1 MSLSPLQCTRRK
13 PAAATFGILLVAVI
27 FLFIGCQGATQR
39 SSTQT
44 ALDLGEVAPQD
55 VDDLMIVDCLLPGQV
70 RKLGTMTYV
79 TARRPI
85 QAPARECSIRGGEY
99 VAFDRS
105 NYATALKVWLPQ
117 AEAGDA
123 AAQNMVGEIYE
134 KGLGTTP
141 QYDLAAKWFERASE
155 QDYARAK
162 VNLGYLYERGLGVSQ
177 DSLKA
182 LNLYR
187 EASGFKKTLAVDQSD
202 LIAAQQAELS
212 ALKQSVEE
220 REAQIKALQQRL
232 DKIKGERNSINKQYQ
247 EEQSAIQRQRREL
260 ADARAALARQLAA
273 YTPVDTNRIKR
284 LEATLAQK
292 ETVIAIQHSEARQLQ
307 AEIGRL
313 AAVADNGQNGQ
324 VDRLKAA
331 LAKRETELTHQRQEA
346 ARLEQEMKAMMAQR
360 GEVPP
365 EAQARISKLEADLAD
380 KQARLDR
387 QRQRVEK
394 LDTDLAALTER
405 ATDYQK
411 RLAKQQQQ
419 LANMPGPQI
428 EVIDPRLLATR
439 GMRIVPIEPGTT
451 KRRIIGRV
459 NAPAGV
465 ARFTVNGKLTQLES
479 TGYFRVYIP
488 ITRSANTTVAMLAVD
503 NQGKKGSLQLTI
515 PWETPKP
522 VTTPVVNHYR
532 TLPFGRYH
540 ALLIGNNDYQHFPK
554 LSTPINDVQTIG
566 AILEDK
572 YGFEVRILTNATR
585 FDILAALND
594 YRRKLNEGDNFLLY
608 YAGHGELDKNNHRG
622 YWIPV
627 DADPDDR
634 VNHIPNY
641 AITDVLNNMASR
653 EAIIIADAC
662 YSGILTRAAVNRDH
676 GDLSPSKRLE
686 WLKKVVASRSRTVL
700 SSGGLNPVLDA
711 GIGKHSIFASALI
724 DALTS
729 NDGIL
734 EASQLHEKIAAIV
747 AYNSREL
754 GLEQTPQ
761 YAANLHAGHVAG
773 DFLFVPEDYRTAG
786 RRETR
791 PAVRHAAL

>member
-1 MSLSPLQCTRRK
+1 M
-13 PAAATFGILLVAVI
+13 LLVAVI
-27 FLFIGCQGATQR
+27 FLFVGCQGAVQR
-39 SSTQT
+39 PPAQT
-44 ALDLGEVAPQD
+44 PLDLGEVAPQD

-79 TARRPI
+79 TARRPV

-105 NYATALKVWLPQ
+105 NYASALKVWLPQ

-134 KGLGTTP
+134 KGLGADP
-141 QYDLAAKWFERASE
+141 QYDLAAKWFERASA

-162 VNLGYLYERGLGVSQ
+162 VNLGYLYERGLGVSR

-187 EASGFKKTLAVDQSD
+187 EASGFEKALAVDQSD
-202 LIAAQQAELS
+202 LIAAQQEELS
-212 ALKQSVEE
+212 ALKQSVAE
-220 REAQIKALQQRL
+220 REAQIKALRQRL
-232 DKIKGERNSINKQYQ
+232 KKIEGERQTIEKQYQ
-247 EEQSAIQRQRREL
+247 QEQSAIQRQRREL

-273 YTPVDTNRIKR
+273 YTPVDTNRIQR
-284 LEATLAQK
+284 LESTLAKK
-292 ETVIAIQHSEARQLQ
+292 ETVIAIQRSEARQLQ

-313 AAVADNGQNGQ
+313 AALADSGQDETA
-324 VDRLKAA
+324 DRLKAQ
-331 LAKRETELTHQRQEA
+331 LAERETELTRQRQEA
-346 ARLEQEMKAMMAQR
+346 ARLEKEMAALMDQR
-360 GEVPP
+360 GEIPP
-365 EAQARISKLEADLAD
+365 EAQARIQKLEADLAD

-387 QRQRVEK
+387 QRQRADK
-394 LDTDLAALTER
+394 LDTNLAALTARTTAYEK
-405 ATDYQK
+405 Q
-411 RLAKQQQQ
+411 LAQQQQQ
-419 LANMPGPQI
+419 LENLPGPEI
-428 EVIDPRLLATR
+428 EIIDPRLLATR
-439 GMRIVPIEPGTT
+439 GMRIVPTEPGTT

-465 ARFTVNGKLTQLES
+465 ARFTVNGKPTQLEPS
-479 TGYFRVYIP
+479 GHFRVYIP
-488 ITRSANTTVAMLAVD
+488 VTRSANTSVAMLAVD
-503 NQGKKGSLQLTI
+503 SRGKEGRLQLTI
-515 PWETPKP
+515 PWDAPKP
-522 VTTPVVNHYR
+522 VTPPVVNRYR
-532 TLPFGRYH
+532 TLSFGRYH
-540 ALLIGNNDYQHFPK
+540 ALLIGNNDYARYPK

-585 FDILAALND
+585 FDILSALDD
-594 YRRKLNEGDNFLLY
+594 YRRKLREGDNFLIY
-608 YAGHGELDKNNHRG
+608 YAGHGELDEKNHRG

-627 DADPDDR
+627 DANPDSR

-641 AITDVLNNMASR
+641 AVTDMLNNMATR
-653 EAIIIADAC
+653 QAIVIADAC
-662 YSGILTRAAVNRDH
+662 YSGIMTRSAVNRDH
-676 GDLSPSKRLE
+676 GDLSPAKRLE
-686 WLKKVVASRSRTVL
+686 WLKKVVTSRSRTVL

-711 GIGKHSIFASALI
+711 GIGKHSVFARALI
-724 DALTS
+724 DALSS

-734 EASQLHEKIAAIV
+734 EASQLHQKIAAIV

-786 RRETR
+786 RQDQR
-791 PAVRHAAL
+791 PAVRHAALQ